1 MLVGDNRA
9 VRWVDYEGRVELDKL
24 PGRPVEGGREG
35 DGTPLFIAQATYN
48 HAIVP
53 GKCSPK
59 LKSAFVPYAN
69 SEKEEKVSTV
79 LFQTY
84 RVQCQMMSCPALPY
98 SLLCLR
104 GALANYPLAL
114 YDKKLFSLPFAIACR
129 MKFIMQMYNTSIPSV
144 FKLCAFPAKPSFAS
158 SVLRNLKKKHTPSS
172 CRSAGDHFGLNDRQP
187 GIHQIQPWRRQGLL
201 SRPP

>member
-114 YDKKLFSLPFAIACR
+114 YDEKLFSLPFAIACR
-129 MKFIMQMYNTSIPSV
+129 MKFIMQMYNTSIPSFLSSV
-144 FKLCAFPAKPSFAS
+144 HFQPSLPSQAAS
-158 SVLRNLKKKHTPSS
+158 SGTSRKNTHLRH
-172 CRSAGDHFGLNDRQP
+172 AV
-187 GIHQIQPWRRQGLL
+187 
-201 SRPP
+201 RPAITLV